1 LSECFLRERPL
12 TQERLSE
19 EVALVMGIEPMGSA
33 LSDDSDQPLANGSR
47 SACD

>member
-12 TQERLSE
+12 TQERLCE
-19 EVALVMGIEPMGSA
+19 EVERVMGIEPMGSA
-33 LSDDSDQPLANGSR
+33 LSDAPDQSLANGSR